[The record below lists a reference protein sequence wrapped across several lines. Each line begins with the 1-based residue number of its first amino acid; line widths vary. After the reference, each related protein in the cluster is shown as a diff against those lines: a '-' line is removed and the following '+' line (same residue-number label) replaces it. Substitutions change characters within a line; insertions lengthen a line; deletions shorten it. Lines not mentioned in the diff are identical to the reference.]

1 MTNDYTHHEIGKEV
15 HFAAGHYEIVEEGLL
30 IHEGKEFIYLLGV
43 ATVDNACCGHTG
55 CRFLFIPGYVH
66 SWKTK
71 TNCRGRI
78 ISEVE
83 PIIDVQKQS
92 AIRAFL
98 AACYP
103 HSQISFS
110 GG

>member
-1 MTNDYTHHEIGKEV
+1 MEDYTHHEIGEEV
-15 HFAAGHYEIVEEGLL
+15 HFVAGHYEIVEEGRLT
-30 IHEGKEFIYLLGV
+30 HDGKEFIYLLGV
-43 ATVDNACCGHTG
+43 ATIDNSCCGHTG

-71 TNCRGRI
+71 TNSRGRMT
-78 ISEVE
+78 SEVE
-83 PIIDVQKQS
+83 PIIDGQKQS

-103 HSQISFS
+103 YSQINFS